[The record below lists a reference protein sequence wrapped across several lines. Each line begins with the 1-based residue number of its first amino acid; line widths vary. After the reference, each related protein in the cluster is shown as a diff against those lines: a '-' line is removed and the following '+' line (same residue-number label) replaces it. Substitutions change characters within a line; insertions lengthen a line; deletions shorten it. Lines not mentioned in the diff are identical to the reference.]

1 MTRKTLLLRLA
12 LIPAVAIV
20 GLGGAIA
27 FGTAKPP
34 PPMPSIDGKAA
45 IDGAREPLPSL
56 SRFNARDG
64 TALAYRAYRPSALA
78 VGAPVAV
85 LIHGSTGSS
94 VNMNIVANALA
105 ARGVPAYSP
114 DIRGH
119 GASGER
125 GDIDHIGQLE
135 DDLTDLVSVI
145 HRDYPGAR
153 IVLAGHSSGGGFV
166 LRAAAEPQGRQFSR
180 FVLLAPYLGEGRPT
194 TQPAAGGWN
203 SAYVPR
209 IVGLALLN
217 RVGVTALN
225 GLPTVAFAT
234 SPGRPTQ
241 TWSYRLMLNFGP
253 PGLTKLHG
261 DPILMAAKAAHA
273 PITVVAGAKDESMV
287 PSAYPQAFAGV
298 TPAVRV
304 TILPGV
310 GHMDLL
316 SAPTAVPAVVDA
328 ITG

>member
-1 MTRKTLLLRLA
+1 MSRKTLLLRLA
-12 LIPAVAIV
+12 IIPAVAII

-27 FGTAKPP
+27 FGTSKPP

-45 IDGAREPLPSL
+45 VDEAREPLPPL
-56 SRFNARDG
+56 SRFTARDG
-64 TALAYRAYRPSALA
+64 TALAYRAYRPPVPAA
-78 VGAPVAV
+78 GAPVAV

-94 VNMNIVANALA
+94 ANMNILANALA

-119 GASGER
+119 GASGQR

-135 DDLTDLVSVI
+135 DDLTDLVAMI
-145 HRDYPGAR
+145 HRDYPGAP

-166 LRAAAEPQGRQFSR
+166 LRVAAEPQGRQFSR
-180 FVLLAPYLGEGRPT
+180 FVLLAPYLGAGRPT
-194 TQPAAGGWN
+194 TQPEAGGWS

-234 SPGRPTQ
+234 SPGRPNQ
-241 TWSYRLMLNFGP
+241 TWSYRLMENFGP
-253 PGLTKLHG
+253 PGLNKLHG
-261 DPILMAAKAAHA
+261 DPILAAAKAAPA
-273 PITVVAGAKDESMV
+273 PIAVIAGAKDESMV

-298 TPAVRV
+298 TPPVRV

-316 SAPTAVPAVVDA
+316 SAPTAVPVVIDAVER
-328 ITG
+328 